1 MVSYNP
7 KLKKDQLSA
16 IDKTQSIPVVKD
28 VMSETFTSLS
38 ADLDMKSAIE
48 KLMHSKISG
57 LVVLD
62 KDNQAVGFLSEKD
75 CLRQALDMKYHNAE
89 PGKVSD
95 YMTKYVTTFSEDDG
109 LIEAVEL
116 FTRHYFHTVPVV
128 NESQKVV
135 GILTRRTLLEEVQK
149 LFQTTW

>member
-75 CLRQALDMKYHNAE
+75 CLRQALDMKYHN
-89 PGKVSD
+89 GFRLYDKIC
-95 YMTKYVTTFSEDDG
+95 DD
-109 LIEAVEL
+109 L
-116 FTRHYFHTVPVV
+116 
-128 NESQKVV
+128 
-135 GILTRRTLLEEVQK
+135 
-149 LFQTTW
+149 